1 MAKKDISRSCITSD
15 WIPQHA
21 ISLRASAL
29 LPSDALLPS
38 LPCLPTLSCLPCLPT
53 LSCLPCLALR
63 RSLAFPSL
71 PSDALLPSLPCLPM
85 LSCLPLPAFRRSLAF
100 PALPSDALLPVVG
113 HPQGLGL
120 VGKESSSTAASVMA
134 VPSSDS
140 PCRSEELSTSARIS
154 IRDLG
159 AAAERQAA
167 QPRARF

>member
-38 LPCLPTLSCLPCLPT
+38 LPCLP
-53 LSCLPCLALR
+53 
-63 RSLAFPSL
+63 
-71 PSDALLPSLPCLPM
+71 M
-85 LSCLPLPAFRRSLAF
+85 LSCLPFPAFRRSLAF